1 MNENENINT
10 GDSEDLAAELEFKL
24 TDMLSFT
31 KLLANSTCPSVDFEI
46 NTDDVNK
53 FALTMHDKLL
63 AAIFVIQKLRISIEN
78 NIEKL

>member
-1 MNENENINT
+1 MDEDKEVNV

-31 KLLANSTCPSVDFEI
+31 KLLANSTCHTVDFEL
-46 NTDDVNK
+46 DKEDVNK

-63 AAIFVIQKLRISIEN
+63 AAIFTVQKLRISIEN
-78 NIEKL
+78 NIENL